1 MTLTKLKWWIIW
13 INNWICAK
21 FWLKL
26 LIIFNYLISRLIN
39 YLIWYNKLSIFYSTF
54 VTLRKRIFF
63 SIKVIRDTK
72 VAQPLYNTLTVLDIQ
87 KMNLPGRSISFDF
100 NRLLVFI
107 LNNFEYFWIIYWM
120 TMNWQLKKLREIPT
134 TTYL

>member
-13 INNWICAK
+13 IDKWICAK

-26 LIIFNYLISRLIN
+26 FIIFNYLVSRLIN

-72 VAQPLYNTLTVLDIQ
+72 VAQPLTVLDIQ
-87 KMNLPGRSISFDF
+87 KMNLPGRLTSFDF
-100 NRLLVFI
+100 NQLLVFI

-120 TMNWQLKKLREIPT
+120 TMNWQLKKLREIPI